1 MIKTAIIDI
10 KNSNRLTIEDDGSI
24 NAYIVPTPPKNVDQ
38 IALPYSEYLML
49 NGTGTQS
56 MVVNGSVTNQSFFV
70 EAKTTDI
77 YVNTLV
83 FTIAD
88 AGATMNKFGALT
100 ALANGL
106 DFFYF
111 NQTQGQYII
120 ESGLK
125 SNFDMIRLA
134 NFEPAFGTGND
145 AFLLSNVVGTSE
157 AYVGTIDLE
166 DIFGLQWGLK
176 LRANTT
182 DKVGFIVKDNL
193 TGLDDFNIKV
203 YGIKV

>member
-24 NAYIVPTPPKNVDQ
+24 NAYIVPTPPKNVEQ

-49 NGTGTQS
+49 NGNGSKS
-56 MVVNGSVTNQSFFV
+56 MVVNGSVTNQSFYI
-70 EAKTTDI
+70 EAKATDI
-77 YVNTLV
+77 YINTLV

-88 AGATMNKFGALT
+88 AGATLNNFGSLSALT
-100 ALANGL
+100 NGL

-134 NFEPAFGTGND
+134 NFEPSFGSGND
-145 AFLLSNVVGTSE
+145 AFRANNVVGTSE